1 MRMSREAE
9 ITMTHAF
16 GDQGK
21 NDSAV
26 LFYRRIADYSL
37 IARLVS
43 ALAYSSSDGVRPQSM
58 LRFVFYYS
66 PTFDVWSRHIPRG
79 TVAQKT

>member
-9 ITMTHAF
+9 ITMTHAC

-26 LFYRRIADYSL
+26 LFYRRIADYSV
-37 IARLVS
+37 ITRLVS
-43 ALAYSSSDGVRPQSM
+43 TPAYSSSDSVSPPEHVA
-58 LRFVFYYS
+58 LRVLLQPYF
-66 PTFDVWSRHIPRG
+66 
-79 TVAQKT
+79 

>member
-16 GDQGK
+16 ADQGK